1 MEIVALHTMMLTLP
15 KEFADFMTIQNLMR
29 VRSAVNVPI
38 NQNVNKDLI
47 QLHNLLFASMTT
59 P

>member
-15 KEFADFMTIQNLMR
+15 KEVVDFMTIQNLMR